1 MGRIGLRQLGDGRY
15 DIVVEGEDH
24 TLGNLLAERLSRKPG
39 VKTAYY
45 TNPHPLED
53 KIIIHLTLEE
63 GDPIALLEEALDEIM
78 SEARSFA
85 EDYKK
90 TLQEKGIYLEEE

>member
-45 TNPHPLED
+45 TNPHPL
-53 KIIIHLTLEE
+53 
-63 GDPIALLEEALDEIM
+63 
-78 SEARSFA
+78 
-85 EDYKK
+85 
-90 TLQEKGIYLEEE
+90 